1 MTRNWRRWLVSFFFL
16 LCSAALMWS
25 QARKPTEQP
34 PLQAGQIRGQV
45 TTPDGRPAWMGIA
58 VYLEERGGGMV
69 AQTQTDD
76 RGKFEFLQV
85 QPGVYE
91 VNVRLRGYLEVR
103 QNFDMIT
110 MPNAY
115 AMIELR
121 KDPAFKGPVAGPGG
135 TVSVETFTIPS
146 RARKDFESGKAL
158 LSKGE
163 DLGKS
168 IQFFKKATDE
178 YPKYSEAYLLMGLA
192 YTAQQQWKDADSSL
206 RKAIELDVASAPAY
220 MALGELQFRQQD
232 YAGAEKSQLKAVE
245 LAPESADAH
254 LGLARTYWAI
264 GRWQDADPHAAKVVQ
279 LKPDNAGAHVLMGN
293 ISLRKRDGA
302 GALKEF
308 QEALRL
314 APDSP
319 MAPGI
324 REVVKKIEAATKN
337 PKP

>member
-1 MTRNWRRWLVSFFFL
+1 
-16 LCSAALMWS
+16 
-25 QARKPTEQP
+25 
-34 PLQAGQIRGQV
+34 
-45 TTPDGRPAWMGIA
+45 
-58 VYLEERGGGMV
+58 
-69 AQTQTDD
+69 
-76 RGKFEFLQV
+76 
-85 QPGVYE
+85 
-91 VNVRLRGYLEVR
+91 
-103 QNFDMIT
+103 
-110 MPNAY
+110 
-115 AMIELR
+115 
-121 KDPAFKGPVAGPGG
+121 
-135 TVSVETFTIPS
+135 
-146 RARKDFESGKAL
+146 
-158 LSKGE
+158 
-163 DLGKS
+163 
-168 IQFFKKATDE
+168 
-178 YPKYSEAYLLMGLA
+178 MGLA